1 MLPASPPSARQN
13 SSSSLIRAHCAAR
26 ERRLAEHFEVGG
38 WALPP
43 LYLLTGLASPL
54 VLVPVSAS
62 ALERLAGVLT
72 IGVGDSAAS
81 FIGSRYGRS
90 TWRGDRELRYGSVSN
105 VN

>member
-1 MLPASPPSARQN
+1 MCKFTKFIRSP
-13 SSSSLIRAHCAAR
+13 LAA
-26 ERRLAEHFEVGG
+26 EVGG

-81 FIGSRYGRS
+81 FIGSRYGS
-90 TWRGDRELRYGSVSN
+90 T
-105 VN
+105 